1 MISFRPHKLTL
12 TKSAAQFNEEEGEYT
27 ASPETDVVTVPCR
40 YEPNGQARVLPLPD
54 GSNYVYS
61 YTIYL
66 DIDRTREIRYGD
78 RIKLYDENGIQVGRE
93 FEVKGFH
100 RSQLHE
106 TIYV

>member
-12 TKSAAQFNEEEGEYT
+12 IIASGRYDTETGDYIEQGE
-27 ASPETDVVTVPCR
+27 SDVLTVSCR

-66 DIDRTREIRYGD
+66 DIDRSREIRCGD
-78 RIKLYDENGIQVGRE
+78 RIKLYDENGNQVGRE

>member
-1 MISFRPHKLTL
+1 MIRFRPHKLTYI
-12 TKSAAQFNEEEGEYT
+12 KSAAVLDEESGDYE
-27 ASPETDVVTVPCR
+27 ASEDSVVVTVPCR
-40 YEPNGQARVLPLPD
+40 FEANGQARVLPLPD
-54 GSNYVYS
+54 GTNYVYS

-66 DIDRTREIRYGD
+66 DIDLSRDIHYGE
-78 RIKLYDENGIQVGRE
+78 RIKLYDECGKQVGRE

>member
-1 MISFRPHKLTL
+1 MIRFRPHKLTL
-12 TKSAAQFNEEEGEYT
+12 TKSVAQFNEETGDYS
-27 ASPETDVVTVPCR
+27 ASQDSEVFTVPCR

-54 GSNYVYS
+54 GTNYVYS

-66 DIDRTREIRYGD
+66 DIDTSRTIRFGD
-78 RIKLYDENGIQVGRE
+78 RIKLYDENGSQVGRE